1 MRKYRNPQLLATLV
15 IFSFIASF
23 SAHVYAKESADVIF
37 INGQIETLNS
47 KQSNV
52 NAVAIKNEKF
62 IAVGSNQKI
71 KTYIGSS
78 TKVVDLNQQFVV
90 PGLIDGHT
98 HPMETIWMKEDWVDA
113 RYPDTPSVKQALQNL
128 AERIKV
134 TPKGQ
139 WVYVACVSA
148 SENKFVEKRVPTK
161 AELDLIAPNN
171 PVVLANGTHMAI
183 ANSAALAKLGATKG
197 IAKLPHGGGVL
208 LDKDGYPTGVI
219 TDGQG
224 DIPAAPKPAEI
235 ARYYSTE
242 IAKLWNQNGF
252 TSVLAITPVG
262 AVPVLQ
268 AVSKSVANP
277 NIRYSV
283 SAWAEPNGRGLPKD
297 FSTLEMPKEADA
309 AYYRFFGVKAWVD
322 GENDCRT
329 GFMYEPY
336 VGNLDTDPPGN
347 KGTLVTTQSNANTFA
362 KLANQNQKIAMLHC
376 SGDAATDIGLNAY
389 QHVINSSRSTTI
401 KRIEHFGMFQLSDE
415 QLQRAKKM
423 KKDGLHISVQPIWL
437 LELVNADYENMG
449 AKRTETGFKFQSMI
463 KAGLEPAAGTD
474 MTGIYLGNIDPF
486 KAMYASVTRQSDKG
500 IFEPQEAIS
509 VRDALRMWTIW
520 PAKAVGEEKVKGSIE
535 VGKYADMA
543 VLSKNIFQI
552 PKESLK
558 DVRVNKTIVG
568 GRIVYERQ

>member
-1 MRKYRNPQLLATLV
+1 MGKNLTSPLCAT
-15 IFSFIASF
+15 IIISAFIASF
-23 SAHVYAKESADVIF
+23 SPHIFAKNHADVVF
-37 INGQIETLNS
+37 INGQVETLNS
-47 KQSNV
+47 NQPHA
-52 NAVAIKNEKF
+52 NAVAIKDEKF
-62 IAVGSNQKI
+62 IAVGSDRKI
-71 KTYIGSS
+71 KAYIGSN
-78 TKVVDLNQQFVV
+78 TKVIDLNQQFVV

-128 AERIKV
+128 AERMKI

-148 SENKFVEKRVPTK
+148 SENKFIEKRLPTK
-161 AELDLIAPNN
+161 SELDLIAPNN

-197 IAKLPHGGGVL
+197 VTKLPHGGGVL
-208 LDKDGYPTGVI
+208 LDKDGNPTGVI

-252 TSVLAITPVG
+252 TSVLAITPAG
-262 AVPVLQ
+262 ALPVLQ
-268 AVSKSVANP
+268 ATSKSATKP

-283 SAWAEPNGRGLPKD
+283 SVWAEPNGQGLPEN
-297 FSTLEMPKEADA
+297 FSSLEMPKEADT
-309 AYYRFFGVKAWVD
+309 AYYRLFGVKAWVD

-347 KGTLVTTQSNANTFA
+347 KGTLVTTQSNANAFT
-362 KLANQNQKIAMLHC
+362 KLANQNKKISMLHC

-389 QHVINSSRSTTI
+389 QHVINSSHSNAI
-401 KRIEHFGMFQLSDE
+401 KRIEHFGMFQLSDQ

-500 IFEPQEAIS
+500 IFELQEAIS

-552 PKESLK
+552 PKDELK
-558 DVRVNKTIVG
+558 GTQANMTVVG
-568 GRIVYERQ
+568 GRIVYQR

>member
-283 SAWAEPNGRGLPKD
+283 SVWAEPNGRGLPKD

-362 KLANQNQKIAMLHC
+362 KLANQNQK
-376 SGDAATDIGLNAY
+376 
-389 QHVINSSRSTTI
+389 
-401 KRIEHFGMFQLSDE
+401 FQKL
-415 QLQRAKKM
+415 
-423 KKDGLHISVQPIWL
+423 DGPNNYYL
-437 LELVNADYENMG
+437 
-449 AKRTETGFKFQSMI
+449 F
-463 KAGLEPAAGTD
+463 
-474 MTGIYLGNIDPF
+474 IYLF
-486 KAMYASVTRQSDKG
+486 YACS
-500 IFEPQEAIS
+500 PH
-509 VRDALRMWTIW
+509 VRYIHVCTA
-520 PAKAVGEEKVKGSIE
+520 
-535 VGKYADMA
+535 
-543 VLSKNIFQI
+543 
-552 PKESLK
+552 
-558 DVRVNKTIVG
+558 
-568 GRIVYERQ
+568 